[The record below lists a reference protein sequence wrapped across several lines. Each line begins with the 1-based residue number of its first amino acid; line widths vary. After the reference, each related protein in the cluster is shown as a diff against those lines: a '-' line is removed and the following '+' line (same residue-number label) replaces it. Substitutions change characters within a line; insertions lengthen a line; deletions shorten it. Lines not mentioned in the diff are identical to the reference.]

1 MVELVRARSSLFGA
15 SRDALRTGDANCD
28 GRFMPACSHQ
38 WRGRG
43 PMARCIRCGKLK
55 SDFRKE
61 KHEQK
66 MMAREVSESA
76 EN

>member
-1 MVELVRARSSLFGA
+1 
-15 SRDALRTGDANCD
+15 
-28 GRFMPACSHQ
+28 
-38 WRGRG
+38 
-43 PMARCIRCGKLK
+43 MARCIRCGKLK